1 MCSATIASLLGILV
15 QSYECS
21 ENKDILVQMSN
32 LDLVPPSPR
41 QSPSRSNSC
50 NKQNQGSYSPRLPAK
65 QNTFKSSFLSLFER
79 KSSPEESNSGTS
91 FYVDLGKSESVPSNV
106 RTQGKDIKTVQGTN
120 ADEKGD
126 NQTGILVQLGLDP
139 NEPVKD
145 NSNVLKPVYNT
156 GIMVHFL
163 YYLLFNEC
171 IYQLLNEY

>member
-32 LDLVPPSPR
+32 LDLIPPSPR

-50 NKQNQGSYSPRLPAK
+50 KKQNQGSYSPKLPAK

-79 KSSPEESNSGTS
+79 KSSPEESNSGAS

-106 RTQGKDIKTVQGTN
+106 RTQGKDTKTVQGNN
-120 ADEKGD
+120 ADEKAD
-126 NQTGILVQLGLDP
+126 IQTGILVQLGPDP
-139 NEPVKD
+139 SEPVKD
-145 NSNVLKPVYNT
+145 NSNIKPAYKT
-156 GIMVHFL
+156 GIKLSCKFIFSEA
-163 YYLLFNEC
+163 YTFCKSY
-171 IYQLLNEY
+171 